1 MNEKVDN
8 NNNKNK
14 NANETEKRKFFM
26 ISYIL
31 YITEKIKY
39 IVKKNS
45 L

>member
-8 NNNKNK
+8 NNNKGK

-26 ISYIL
+26 ISYVL
-31 YITEKIKY
+31 YVTEKIKY